1 MIDAK
6 DRQIIEALQGGLPLV
21 PAPFA
26 HVAETL
32 GLAESALLNRLAELK
47 ARGVIRRIAAAPN
60 HYKLGMTS
68 NGMTVWDVD
77 DDQISE
83 LGMHIGALPFV
94 THCYERPR
102 ALPDWPYNLFA
113 MVHGTN
119 RAEVEEKRDQI
130 GAILGV
136 TCRARDI
143 LYSTRILKKTG
154 LRLKTKEQ
162 VKG

>member
-1 MIDAK
+1 
-6 DRQIIEALQGGLPLV
+6 
-21 PAPFA
+21 
-26 HVAETL
+26 
-32 GLAESALLNRLAELK
+32 
-47 ARGVIRRIAAAPN
+47 
-60 HYKLGMTS
+60 
-68 NGMTVWDVD
+68 
-77 DDQISE
+77 
-83 LGMHIGALPFV
+83 
-94 THCYERPR
+94 
-102 ALPDWPYNLFA
+102 